1 MGGLRRYGRGV
12 LLRRVLVRLGALL
25 RVLVVLVWR
34 IVVLL
39 RWRGRLRLQLILREG
54 PPTSVEQ
61 GARGGQLPS
70 GVYLFGRALRRT
82 GGMLV
87 NT

>member
-1 MGGLRRYGRGV
+1 MRRFP
-12 LLRRVLVRLGALL
+12 VRLGPLRRDLDVVL
-25 RVLVVLVWR
+25 RVVLVLVWR
-34 IVVLL
+34 IVLVLW
-39 RWRGRLRLQLILREG
+39 WRGRLRLRLILREG

-82 GGMLV
+82 GGMLL